1 MKTTLLMIALLLL
14 PFGCVLTAVEGPPD
28 VAGTWFT
35 ERRFEIPGGA
45 PTDTV
50 FLIDR
55 LEMTFG
61 EDFSMRK
68 KRVVLDEQTRTLL
81 GYRYVSEGTYSTT
94 GLHVTMIEEKRG
106 VHSDTAGIFSPTLIP
121 LVITPSTEVVTYSVE
136 IGTLIFRYPPCPP
149 DANRL
154 ESQTFFKA
162 VE

>member
-1 MKTTLLMIALLLL
+1 MKMTCIIAAFGLL
-14 PFGCVLTAVEGPPD
+14 PFGCVLIDAEGPPD

-35 ERRFEIPGGA
+35 ERRFEIPGGV

-61 EDFSMRK
+61 EDFTMRK
-68 KRVVLDEQTRTLL
+68 QRVVLDELTRAQL
-81 GYRYVSEGTYSTT
+81 GYRYVSEGSYSTT
-94 GLHVTMIEEKRG
+94 GLHLTMTEEKRG
-106 VHSDTAGIFSPTLIP
+106 VHSDTAGIFFPTLIP

-149 DANRL
+149 NADCV
-154 ESQTFFKA
+154 ESQTLFRA

>member
-1 MKTTLLMIALLLL
+1 MKITGMIVALGLL
-14 PFGCVLTAVEGPPD
+14 PWGCVLTDVKGPPD

-61 EDFSMRK
+61 DDFTMRK
-68 KRVVLDEQTRTLL
+68 KRVVLDELTRAQL
-81 GYRYVSEGTYSTT
+81 GYRYVSEGSYTTT
-94 GLHVTMIEEKRG
+94 GLHLTMTEEKRG
-106 VHSDTAGIFSPTLIP
+106 VHSDTTGIFSPVLIP
-121 LVITPSTEVVTYSVE
+121 VAINPATEVVTYSVE

-149 DANRL
+149 DANCV
-154 ESQTFFKA
+154 EFQTLFKA
-162 VE
+162 TE

>member
-1 MKTTLLMIALLLL
+1 MKITGMIVALGLL
-14 PFGCVLTAVEGPPD
+14 PWGCVLTDVEGPPD
-28 VAGTWFT
+28 VAGKWFT
-35 ERRFEIPGGA
+35 ENRFEIPGGA

-61 EDFSMRK
+61 EDFTMRK
-68 KRVVLDEQTRTLL
+68 QRVVLDELTRAQL

-94 GLHVTMIEEKRG
+94 GLHLTITEEKRG
-106 VHSDTAGIFSPTLIP
+106 VHSDTAGIFSSTLIP
-121 LVITPSTEVVTYSVE
+121 VAITPSTEVVTYSIE
-136 IGTLIFRYPPCPP
+136 SGTLIFRYPPCPP
-149 DANRL
+149 DANCV